1 MPTTKTSTKKRAR
14 LEART
19 TRAQKELFERAA
31 ALEGQSLT
39 DFVLVSVREAAAR
52 VLREHELLP
61 LGVRD
66 SEVFVTAL
74 LSETAPGTK
83 LKAAA
88 RRYKKRT
95 GA

>member
-1 MPTTKTSTKKRAR
+1 MPANSETKSAR

-19 TRAQKELFERAA
+19 TRAQKELFEKAA
-31 ALEGQSLT
+31 ALEGRSLT
-39 DFVLVSVREAAAR
+39 DFVIASVRNAAIG
-52 VLREHELLP
+52 VIQEHEAFR

-74 LSETAPGTK
+74 LSDATPGTK

-88 RRYKKRT
+88 RRYKERT
-95 GA
+95 SA

>member
-1 MPTTKTSTKKRAR
+1 MPTTSSETKSAR

-19 TRAQKELFERAA
+19 TRAQKELFEKAA
-31 ALEGQSLT
+31 ALEGRSLT
-39 DFVLVSVREAAAR
+39 DFVIASVRNAALK
-52 VLREHELLP
+52 VIQEHEAFR

-74 LSETAPGTK
+74 LSNATPGTK

-88 RRYKKRT
+88 RRYQERT
-95 GA
+95 SA